1 MGDKKKKAD
10 KGFEQ
15 GPIRPPSEARSLLI
29 RLTRNCPWNH
39 CTFCRVY
46 KKRKF
51 SLRPVEDIIRD
62 IDIIHACITRIKQ
75 IAKPG
80 GFSDTQVINTLYNSF
95 EKKDRVAFNAAMNW
109 YGSGMK
115 SVFLQDANSLIMKPE
130 HLVHILKHIKE
141 CFPDVYRITSY
152 ARSHTIVRIKQ
163 PDLKKI
169 SDAGLNRIHVG
180 MESGS
185 DIVLKKVNKGAS
197 KASHIKAG
205 LKVKDAGMELSEYVM
220 PGLGGIDYSI
230 DHAIETASALNSINP
245 HFIRIRTLAVTD
257 GTALAVEA
265 RRGEFEKPTD
275 AMMAKE
281 LRLFLES
288 LDGIDSF
295 VKSDHI
301 LNLFETINGKY
312 PEDKER
318 LIKIIDHFFRLA
330 PEQQVLYQVGR
341 RMGVFRGPE
350 DMENSPHLERVK
362 QACDMYG
369 VTPRNV
375 DAVMDQL
382 MKRFI

>member
-46 KKRKF
+46 KKRRF

-62 IDIIHACITRIKQ
+62 IDVIHKYTTRIKQ

-80 GFSDTQVINTLYNSF
+80 GFSDAQVINTLYNSF
-95 EKKDRVAFNAAMNW
+95 EEKDRVAFNAAMNW
-109 YGSGMK
+109 YGFGMK
-115 SVFLQDANSLIMKPE
+115 SVFLQDANSLIMTPE
-130 HLVHILKHIKE
+130 HLVHVLEHIKE
-141 CFPDVYRITSY
+141 CFPDVDRITSY

-169 SDAGLNRIHVG
+169 SNAGLNRIHVG

-197 KASHIKAG
+197 KANHIKAG
-205 LKVKDAGMELSEYVM
+205 LKVKEAGMELSEYVM
-220 PGLGGIDYSI
+220 PGLGGIDHSI

-257 GTALAVEA
+257 GTALAAEA

-288 LDGIDSF
+288 LDGIDSY

-312 PEDKER
+312 PEDKEK
-318 LIKIIDHFFRLA
+318 LIGIIDHFFRLA

-341 RMGVFRGPE
+341 RMGVFREPQ
-350 DMENSPHLERVK
+350 DLENSPHLERVK

-369 VTPRNV
+369 VMPCNV
-375 DAVMDQL
+375 DEVIDQL
-382 MKRFI
+382 MKRFV